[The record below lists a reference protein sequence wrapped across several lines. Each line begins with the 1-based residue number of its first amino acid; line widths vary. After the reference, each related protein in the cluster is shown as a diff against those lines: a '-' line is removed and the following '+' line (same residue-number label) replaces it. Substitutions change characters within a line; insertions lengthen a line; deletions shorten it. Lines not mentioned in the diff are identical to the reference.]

1 MLRYNLFIMERK
13 LVEVTRV
20 PGLLNGDMLKI
31 FLESKGIN
39 AMVIQ
44 ESAGKTF
51 GLTVDGLGHARV
63 YVPEDQV
70 KETEEIL
77 AALERGDFELQEGD
91 SSPDSNPESNQI
103 KKE

>member
-1 MLRYNLFIMERK
+1 MEKK
-13 LVEVTRV
+13 LVEITRV
-20 PGLLNGDMLKI
+20 PGLLNADILKI

-39 AMVIQ
+39 VMIVQ

-77 AALERGDFELQEGD
+77 AALDRGDFELNDED
-91 SSPDSNPESNQI
+91 LHPRDDNPNEN
-103 KKE
+103 

>member
-1 MLRYNLFIMERK
+1 MEKK
-13 LVEVTRV
+13 LVEITRV
-20 PGLLNGDMLKI
+20 PGLLNADILKI

-39 AMVIQ
+39 VMIVQ

-77 AALERGDFELQEGD
+77 ALNNF
-91 SSPDSNPESNQI
+91 
-103 KKE
+103 